1 ALARTSTPSCPTDR
15 STGGGGGILKPGRP
29 RRKVVAGL
37 SIRQDFDA
45 FIRDLATQVLKNGLP
60 VFTGC

>member
-1 ALARTSTPSCPTDR
+1 
-15 STGGGGGILKPGRP
+15 
-29 RRKVVAGL
+29 VAGL